1 MVESRDILRQ
11 GRYSNANR
19 ERCRRCSTAVA
30 DKLDNVRYVA
40 GYRLHLF
47 FAAAEADLGALAS
60 PIGGSEEG
68 G

>member
-1 MVESRDILRQ
+1 VVESRDILRQ

-40 GYRLHLF
+40 GYLF
-47 FAAAEADLGALAS
+47 FAAAEADLGAFAS